1 MEAQSTNIETVVVKK
16 LELLG
21 MDWAM
26 KAMRMPFMSISK
38 SLQQDILLAKKL
50 INRGS
55 EHRKFLR
62 QITVQ
67 LEIEASMTFWFEF
80 DTYKVGVTSNSESFW
95 NTIGTQRIFVSDNF
109 VSSFQSSK
117 YLDEILVIINKYINE
132 KSPSKESLR
141 YLIPQGIKYRRIVT
155 MTGEALLN
163 IINQRQSHRLT
174 EWIEFIN
181 DVDLLLPVDYRD
193 LFFKNNGEE

>member
-26 KAMRMPFMSISK
+26 KAMRMPFMSTSK

-181 DVDLLLPVDYRD
+181 DVNMLLPADYRD